1 MNTRVET
8 LVEEARKLSPEEQD
22 ELLRLLVFAR
32 DADKPADGTPAEI
45 EAAWAEEIERRIAAV
60 ERGES
65 KLIPYEEVMS
75 RLRQHLVRR

>member
-8 LVEEARKLSPEEQD
+8 LVEEARKLSLKEQD

-32 DADKPADGTPAEI
+32 DADEPTDGTPEEI
-45 EAAWAEEIERRIAAV
+45 EAAWAEEIELRIAAV